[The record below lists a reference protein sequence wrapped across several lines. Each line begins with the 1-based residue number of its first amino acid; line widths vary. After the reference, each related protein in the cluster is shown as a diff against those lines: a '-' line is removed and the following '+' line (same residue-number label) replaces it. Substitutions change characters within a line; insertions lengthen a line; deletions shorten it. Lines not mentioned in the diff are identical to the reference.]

1 MASERKIPL
10 RQCVGCGEDRDKKAM
25 MRVIKTAEGEILL
38 DDTGKKNGRG
48 AYICKTADCLAK
60 AIKNK
65 GIDRSLKMKIPENV
79 YDELI
84 KEMNNI
90 ESR

>member
-1 MASERKIPL
+1 MAKESCI
-10 RQCVGCGEDRDKKAM
+10 
-25 MRVIKTAEGEILL
+25 
-38 DDTGKKNGRG
+38 
-48 AYICKTADCLAK
+48 AK

>member
-1 MASERKIPL
+1 MKMKS
-10 RQCVGCGEDRDKKAM
+10 
-25 MRVIKTAEGEILL
+25 
-38 DDTGKKNGRG
+38 
-48 AYICKTADCLAK
+48 YICKTAGCLAK

>member
-1 MASERKIPL
+1 MEKKQGILKETPEY
-10 RQCVGCGEDRDKKAM
+10 ED
-25 MRVIKTAEGEILL
+25 
-38 DDTGKKNGRG
+38 
-48 AYICKTADCLAK
+48 
-60 AIKNK
+60 
-65 GIDRSLKMKIPENV
+65 